1 MPAATFPKRLS
12 ALSPPWQ
19 GVAVA
24 LGAGLMALA
33 SQLAIPL
40 PEGVGVPITLQ
51 TWALLVMAGLLGAR
65 LALIAVLV
73 WLAIAA
79 LGAPVLAD
87 GAGGWRAVTGITAGF
102 LVGMAAAAWICGRG
116 AERVSGVWLLAALFV
131 AGHVVVLMLG
141 WAGLVSFMDPG
152 SAFEYGIMPFLPGAV
167 VKSLAAALTVRW
179 VAR

>member
-51 TWALLVMAGLLGAR
+51 TYA
-65 LALIAVLV
+65 
-73 WLAIAA
+73 
-79 LGAPVLAD
+79 VLAD

-116 AERVSGVWLLAALFV
+116 AERVSGVWPLAALFL